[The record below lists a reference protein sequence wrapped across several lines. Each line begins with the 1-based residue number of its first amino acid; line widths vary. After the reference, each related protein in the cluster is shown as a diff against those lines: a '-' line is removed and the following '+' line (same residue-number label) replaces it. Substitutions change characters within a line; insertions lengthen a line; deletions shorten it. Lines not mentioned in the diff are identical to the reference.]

1 MVLLTALPT
10 SEIISALL
18 LGGILGL
25 VGQGI
30 RAIMGVKKMREE
42 NANPALPSY
51 DLNVSRLVAS
61 LFIGFA
67 AGLLATLPFFKTDFS
82 EGPKWS
88 QQVILTLIAAG
99 YSGADFIEGFLKNF
113 LSEKPSSLPVAAD
126 IPKKQP
132 VDGTSDD
139 SMSISPN
146 DTVAG

>member
-51 DLNVSRLVAS
+51 DLNVSRLIAS

-67 AGLLATLPFFKTDFS
+67 AGLLATLPFFDPKFTA
-82 EGPKWS
+82 GPDWS

-113 LSEKPSSLPVAAD
+113 LSEKPSSLPAAPD
-126 IPKKQP
+126 IPKKQAL
-132 VDGTSDD
+132 DTTTDD

-146 DTVAG
+146 ETIAG